1 MAVTWNGNQCLLY
14 CHVPHWI
21 VHFPAVRFGF
31 KMEMVM
37 SYIAK
42 TVNQNEIRDGQQK
55 INRLKSGVRGQIM
68 ENKLYVVIPCYNEE
82 EVLPETSKRLKV
94 KLEELMEKG
103 KIDRNSKIVFVND
116 GSKDRT
122 WEIIEKLHEEDH
134 IFSGINLSRNRGHQN
149 ALLAGLMT
157 TKNYADMVVS
167 MDADLQDDI
176 NAVDEMV
183 EKYLNG
189 IDIVYGVR
197 SSRAKDTFFKKAT
210 AEGFY
215 KLMNGMG
222 ANTVFNHA
230 DYRLMSRRAL
240 EGLAQFGEVNLFL
253 RGIVPMIGYRTDVVY
268 YERGERFAG
277 ESKYP
282 LGKMLSFA
290 VEGITSLST
299 KPIRMITGLGFF
311 VFLISLII
319 LVYSFVRHFMGA
331 TIVGWTTLMVSVWAI
346 GGLILLSLGVVGEY
360 IGKIY
365 LETKARP
372 RFIIDEFLN
381 EEEM

>member
-1 MAVTWNGNQCLLY
+1 M
-14 CHVPHWI
+14 
-21 VHFPAVRFGF
+21 R
-31 KMEMVM
+31 
-37 SYIAK
+37 
-42 TVNQNEIRDGQQK
+42 
-55 INRLKSGVRGQIM
+55 
-68 ENKLYVVIPCYNEE
+68 NKLYMVIPCYNEQ
-82 EVLPETSKRLKV
+82 EVLPETSKRLKEKLSTLV
-94 KLEELMEKG
+94 KAG
-103 KIDRNSKIVFVND
+103 KIDPESRIIFVND
-116 GSKDRT
+116 GSKDKT
-122 WEIIEKLHEEDH
+122 WEIIRRLHEEDPV
-134 IFSGINLSRNRGHQN
+134 FGGVNLSRNRGHQN

-157 TKNYADMVVS
+157 VKDHADMAIS

-176 NAVDEMV
+176 NAIDEMV

-189 IDIVYGVR
+189 TDIVYGVR

-215 KLMNGMG
+215 KLMNTMG
-222 ANTVFNHA
+222 VNTVFNHA
-230 DYRLMSRRAL
+230 DYRLMSKRAL
-240 EGLAQFGEVNLFL
+240 EGLAEFREVNLFL
-253 RGIVPMIGYRTDVVY
+253 RGIVPMIGFSTDVVY

-290 VEGITSLST
+290 IEGITSLST
-299 KPIRMITGLGFF
+299 KPIRMITFLGFF
-311 VFLISLII
+311 IFLVSIGILIYSL
-319 LVYSFVRHFMGA
+319 VRHFMGA

-372 RFIIDEFLN
+372 RFLIEEFLN
-381 EEEM
+381 DTENAKKPEEKTER

>member
-1 MAVTWNGNQCLLY
+1 M
-14 CHVPHWI
+14 
-21 VHFPAVRFGF
+21 R
-31 KMEMVM
+31 
-37 SYIAK
+37 
-42 TVNQNEIRDGQQK
+42 
-55 INRLKSGVRGQIM
+55 
-68 ENKLYVVIPCYNEE
+68 NKLYMVIPCYNEQ
-82 EVLPETSKRLKV
+82 EVLPETSKRLKEKLSTLV
-94 KLEELMEKG
+94 KAG
-103 KIDRNSKIVFVND
+103 KIDPESRIIFVND

-122 WEIIEKLHEEDH
+122 WEIIRRLHEEDPG
-134 IFSGINLSRNRGHQN
+134 FGGVNLSRNRGHQN

-157 TKNYADMVVS
+157 VKDHADMAIS

-176 NAVDEMV
+176 NAIDEMV

-189 IDIVYGVR
+189 TDIVYGVR

-215 KLMNGMG
+215 KLMNTMG
-222 ANTVFNHA
+222 VNTVFNHA
-230 DYRLMSRRAL
+230 DYRLMSKRAL
-240 EGLAQFGEVNLFL
+240 EGLAEFREVNLFL
-253 RGIVPMIGYRTDVVY
+253 RGIVPMIGYSTDVVY

-290 VEGITSLST
+290 IEGITSLST
-299 KPIRMITGLGFF
+299 KPIRMITFLGFF
-311 VFLISLII
+311 IFLVSIGILIYSL
-319 LVYSFVRHFMGA
+319 VRHFMGA

-372 RFIIDEFLN
+372 RFLIEEFLN
-381 EEEM
+381 DTENAKKPEEKTER